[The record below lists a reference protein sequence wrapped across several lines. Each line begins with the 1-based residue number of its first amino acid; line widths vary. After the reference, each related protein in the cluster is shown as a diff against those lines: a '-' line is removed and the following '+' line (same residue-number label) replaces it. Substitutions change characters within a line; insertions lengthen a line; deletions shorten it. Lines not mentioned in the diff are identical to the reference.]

1 MKKLLIV
8 SALCVLLS
16 ACGFQPRGS
25 ASSLKSIGNIDVVH
39 PDRYSDLATEL
50 RRNLQRSGSLVAEG
64 GTPNARIKIFNEQY
78 QLLPL
83 TVGATAQILEYR
95 ARYTVSFN
103 LELADGT
110 SVLQNENVALTREYL
125 FNSLG
130 AGGNP
135 AEEEASRQEM
145 VRDMQAQII
154 RRAEFALRKRQAPA
168 VN

>member
-1 MKKLLIV
+1 MKKLVIV
-8 SALCVLLS
+8 LALSALIS

-25 ASSLKSIGNIDVVH
+25 VSSLKSVGNVEVVH
-39 PDRYSDLATEL
+39 ADKYSDLAVQL
-50 RRNLQRSGSLVAEG
+50 RRSLERSGSLMPEG
-64 GTPNARIKIFNEQY
+64 GTANARIKILSEEY

-95 ARYTVSFN
+95 ARYKVNFN

-110 SVLQNENVALTREYL
+110 AVLQNDDVVLTREYL

-145 VRDMQAQII
+145 VRDMQAQIV

-168 VN
+168 TN